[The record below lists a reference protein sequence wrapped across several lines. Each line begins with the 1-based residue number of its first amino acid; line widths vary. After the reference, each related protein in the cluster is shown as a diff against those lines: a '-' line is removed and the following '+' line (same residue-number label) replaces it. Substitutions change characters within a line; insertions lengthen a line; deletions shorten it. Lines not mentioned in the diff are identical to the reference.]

1 MDGWADNW
9 FAAYLGE
16 TLLVEDSVSI
26 TTVRSFNAET
36 VTFRADYPL
45 HLNLILKDYKEN
57 DTGLEYIGTRRQQ
70 MGDGGFMMQLTD
82 LTSHRVVAVSGFE
95 AGGRYCA
102 LHVRRKAGTCGVEG
116 RQL

>member
-57 DTGLEYIGTRRQQ
+57 ETVSN
-70 MGDGGFMMQLTD
+70 
-82 LTSHRVVAVSGFE
+82 TSAP
-95 AGGRYCA
+95 AGSRWA
-102 LHVRRKAGTCGVEG
+102 MAAS
-116 RQL
+116 